1 MDVGKSVNLSVR
13 DSISNTT
20 HNGVWDLLYNSV
32 NGSIKSLVFEA
43 VRETVSTSL
52 NMLQWT

>member
-1 MDVGKSVNLSVR
+1 MDVGKSVNILVR
-13 DSISNTT
+13 GSISNRT